1 MGYNAKKI
9 DSECLKIINDTLHAN
24 AECLHGINKTLACH
38 NDAFKLINER
48 LADLEEVVRR
58 IDDDCLMTEAK
69 QISEEY

>member
-24 AECLHGINKTLACH
+24 AECLTLIERNLKKH
-38 NDAFKLINER
+38 NDQIKLANER
-48 LADLEEVVRR
+48 IADLEEVVRR
-58 IDDDCLMTEAK
+58 IDEDCLMTEAK